1 MVEEPSNL
9 KMDKKLWEIF
19 QEKSIVEHSWE
30 HWDQKELE
38 DLHSLM
44 KRMTWRLKL
53 SLEKSKRKPVIILQE
68 TFITKESQHANLME
82 LTVDISISTML
93 DIGME
98 GHSLLSKLN
107 FKRILLNQTLE
118 IDKIYNSFEMDTLKK
133 LKFKRK
139 G

>member
-1 MVEEPSNL
+1 M
-9 KMDKKLWEIF
+9 
-19 QEKSIVEHSWE
+19 
-30 HWDQKELE
+30 
-38 DLHSLM
+38 
-44 KRMTWRLKL
+44 
-53 SLEKSKRKPVIILQE
+53 IILQE
-68 TFITKESQHANLME
+68 IFITKESQHANLME

-118 IDKIYNSFEMDTLKK
+118 IDKIYNSFEMGTLKK

-139 G
+139 E